1 MEKEVKKKDVAKAY
15 EKYSRQFTPRPTYFV
30 KMCIRDRHCSV

>member
-15 EKYSRQFTPRPTYFV
+15 EKLTKEVLYGSEKKRER
-30 KMCIRDRHCSV
+30 IRSSEAR